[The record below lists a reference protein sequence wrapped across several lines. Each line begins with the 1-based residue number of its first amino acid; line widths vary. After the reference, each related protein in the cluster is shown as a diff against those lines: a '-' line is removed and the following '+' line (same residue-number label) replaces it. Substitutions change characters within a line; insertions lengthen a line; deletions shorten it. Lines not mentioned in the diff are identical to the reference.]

1 MIDEK
6 LMFDQLFFI
15 INLLKLLFKAT
26 QKIALLGKFYKNKNP
41 ITWQGVIE
49 MIAIQAK

>member
-6 LMFDQLFFI
+6 KIFDQLFFI

-26 QKIALLGKFYKNKNP
+26 QKIALLGKFYKNKNSN
-41 ITWQGVIE
+41 TWQGVIE